1 MIQMQTNLE
10 VADNS
15 GARRVMCIKVLG
27 GAGRRYASVGDV
39 IVVSVK
45 EAIPRGRVKK
55 GDVLRAIVVRTS
67 QGLKRKDGSLIRFD
81 KNAAVIVNKQADR
94 HPYLRAGSARTARQ
108 EPHEDHLAR
117 AGGAV
122 MAPKIKKGDRV
133 VLLTGKDKGKTG
145 QITQV
150 LPKEDRVVVAGL
162 NLVKR
167 HTKPTQGDPQGG
179 VKTKEAPVHV
189 SNVAIVDSKGKPTR
203 VGFKIEGDK
212 KVRVAK
218 TTGEVING

>member
-1 MIQMQTNLE
+1 M
-10 VADNS
+10 
-15 GARRVMCIKVLG
+15 
-27 GAGRRYASVGDV
+27 
-39 IVVSVK
+39 
-45 EAIPRGRVKK
+45 
-55 GDVLRAIVVRTS
+55 
-67 QGLKRKDGSLIRFD
+67 
-81 KNAAVIVNKQADR
+81 AA
-94 HPYLRAGSARTARQ
+94 
-108 EPHEDHLAR
+108 
-117 AGGAV
+117 
-122 MAPKIKKGDRV
+122 KIKKGDRV